1 MRGLESGIIADVA
14 ATPPTPTLRKE
25 TAAKSRELETPAA
38 ICNVRQ
44 GGNKRNKGKDK
55 DGMKD
60 SME

>member
-1 MRGLESGIIADVA
+1 MKLGSGIIADVA
-14 ATPPTPTLRKE
+14 ATPPTPRLKKE
-25 TAAKSRELETPAA
+25 IAAKSRELEKLAA
-38 ICNVRQ
+38 ISNVRQ